1 MTASRL
7 LRHWFTR
14 LMAPDR
20 LIREK
25 YEHFK
30 ALLDSDARA
39 LDLIADLEAPV
50 YGYDPA
56 DMARIRFLAGE
67 LLGAVRDMTASLY
80 GMNPHAYANIPEA
93 LQRIAEDISLLV
105 AAQQLDTTP
114 PYVVPLDAA
123 ADHPGRVGGKA
134 FNLGVARRNGIPT
147 PPGFVVTSSAFARYL
162 QDNNL
167 ESKIEKRFQDVS
179 LSNNDTIVRITGELQ
194 EIILDADIPE
204 DIAQEIVRAV
214 KSLDLGESLLAVRSS
229 ALSEDGYISFAGQY
243 ASELDVRQSDVLA
256 AYKRVLAGK
265 YCPRAVAYR
274 IRHGLSDSDTA
285 MAVLVLPMVK
295 ASSAGVVYTLDPACS
310 AVGGKAVGV
319 YVVDGLAAELVD
331 GSATPGKHY
340 LTREAEPSVLMGCV
354 CESATAI
361 SDEVLRELG
370 KWSMRLENIFGQ
382 PQDVEWAQGP
392 DGLRILQ
399 SRPLRQDQ
407 DREVFSPEEISSA
420 VELASELDCASPG
433 AACGPVCH
441 VSTGADFRSIPKGS
455 VVVVSSLRP
464 ALSQFLDRISAIVA
478 GSGSR
483 ASHLASVARE
493 RGVPV
498 VVGCGRGVLQEGEV
512 VTVDAAAGKI
522 FDRCLPSIM
531 QRDQE
536 QAKVHAQVRAENEA
550 LAACTVRLTLLDPD
564 DAGFSPEGCR
574 SLHDLVRFCH
584 EKSVAEMFSLV
595 DRGGRGLGRSRRL
608 ETSLPLV
615 MYVLDLGGGLLPEA
629 GDKGPV
635 GSNLLSCA
643 PMRPFW
649 AGLADERVDWDESQ
663 LHIDWETFDRISA
676 GIFRKDSR
684 ILASYSIIASEYMH
698 LNIRFGYHFSIV
710 DALCGEFP
718 GANYIKFRFK
728 GGGAALSQRAHRLT
742 FIRQVLEGFGY
753 EVLIKGDM
761 LDAAYMRMPVD
772 ETARSLYAL
781 GLVLAVTRLMDMK
794 LAEASDAQREAT
806 LFMQRFFPEERI

>member
-1 MTASRL
+1 MTASL

-14 LMAPDR
+14 LLAPDR

-39 LDLIADLEAPV
+39 LDIIADLEAPI

-56 DMARIRFLAGE
+56 DMARIRSLAGQ
-67 LLGAVRDMTASLY
+67 LLDAVSDMTSSLY
-80 GMNPHAYANIPEA
+80 GMNPHAYATIPEA
-93 LQRIAEDISLLV
+93 LERIGQNISVLV
-105 AAQQLDTTP
+105 APSRLDSSP
-114 PYVVPLDAA
+114 PYVLTLDAA

-147 PPGFVVTSSAFARYL
+147 PPGFVVTASAFARYL
-162 QDNNL
+162 QDNDL
-167 ESKIEKRFQDVS
+167 ESEIEKRFQEVS
-179 LSNNDTIVRITGELQ
+179 LSNTEAIVRVTGELQ
-194 EIILDADIPE
+194 EIILDADVPG
-204 DIAQEIVRAV
+204 DIAQEILRAV
-214 KSLDLGESLLAVRSS
+214 QSLDAGESRLAIRSS
-229 ALSEDGYISFAGQY
+229 ALSEDGHISFAGQY
-243 ASELDVRQSDVLA
+243 ASELDVRQADVIA

-295 ASSAGVVYTLDPACS
+295 ALSAGVVYTLDPACS

-331 GSATPGKHY
+331 GSTTPGKHY
-340 LTREAEPSVLMGCV
+340 LTRDAEPSILMGCV
-354 CESATAI
+354 CQNATAI

-382 PQDVEWAQGP
+382 PQDVEWAHGP
-392 DGLRILQ
+392 EGLRILQ
-399 SRPLRQDQ
+399 SRPLKQDQ
-407 DREVFSPEEISSA
+407 DRQAFSPEETSGA
-420 VELASELDCASPG
+420 TELVTDLDCASPG

-441 VSTGADFRSIPKGS
+441 VSSGADFRGIPKGS
-455 VVVVSSLRP
+455 VVVISSLRP

-498 VVGCGRGVLQEGEV
+498 VVGCAWGVLPEGAV

-531 QRDQE
+531 KRDQE
-536 QAKVHAQVRAENEA
+536 ALEAYAQVRAENEE

-564 DAGFSPEGCR
+564 DAGFTPEGCR

-584 EKSVAEMFSLV
+584 EKSVAEMFCLV

-608 ETSLPLV
+608 ETTLPLV

-629 GDKGPV
+629 GERGPV
-635 GSNLLSCA
+635 VADLVSCA
-643 PMRPFW
+643 PLASLW
-649 AGLADERVDWDESQ
+649 IGLSDKRVDWDESQ
-663 LHIDWETFDRISA
+663 LHMDWETFDRISA

-684 ILASYSIIASEYMH
+684 LLASYSIIASEYMH
-698 LNIRFGYHFSIV
+698 LNIRFGYHFSVV
-710 DALCGEFP
+710 DALCGELA

-742 FIRQVLEGFGY
+742 FIRLVLERFGY
-753 EVLIKGDM
+753 ETLIKGDM
-761 LDAAYMRMPVD
+761 LDAAYMRMPAA
-772 ETARSLYAL
+772 ETARGLHAL

-794 LAEASDAQREAT
+794 LSDATDAIKEAA
-806 LFMQRFFPEERI
+806 LFMQRFFPEEGL